1 MKDPYRAVHHYPR
14 NDSGRDVV
22 VGDIH
27 GCFARLRVELEA
39 RRFDP
44 QRDRLFAVGDLVDRG
59 PESECVLEAVERYG
73 IKSVKGNHEDAIVR
87 WHGGEEQALS
97 PLGNGAD
104 WLLDRAEDSEW
115 VNRIATYMASLPYV
129 IEIETEHGLIGI
141 VHADSPMANWSE
153 FVREIEG
160 ETADG
165 VTRRKAIWSRTRWK
179 SYQSHPAPSRNT
191 LRGLINRAKLSVR
204 SQMHAAGRIDNVTA
218 VIVGH
223 TPLSAVT
230 AKDNVINIDTG
241 AVYGGKLTI
250 MNLADVPDWIEVTN
264 RPSVR
269 PTEPVE
275 SESVRREPERRE
287 HVNREPVRREPVL
300 KARRHEPVMGDRPAM
315 AETAVVEETTV
326 IEERPVMTDDTP
338 HLAPESQPAPEPL
351 SSFVSNGMHITVRMS
366 LNSIVNDRN
375 QGANT
380 LSNRRSS

>member
-1 MKDPYRAVHHYPR
+1 
-14 NDSGRDVV
+14 
-22 VGDIH
+22 
-27 GCFARLRVELEA
+27 
-39 RRFDP
+39 
-44 QRDRLFAVGDLVDRG
+44 
-59 PESECVLEAVERYG
+59 
-73 IKSVKGNHEDAIVR
+73 
-87 WHGGEEQALS
+87 
-97 PLGNGAD
+97 
-104 WLLDRAEDSEW
+104 
-115 VNRIATYMASLPYV
+115 
-129 IEIETEHGLIGI
+129 
-141 VHADSPMANWSE
+141 
-153 FVREIEG
+153 VREIEG

-223 TPLSAVT
+223 TPVSAVT